1 MVSKVTRFSLSTH
14 THIYRLYI
22 AYFKNTDYLLVKTAL
37 LFSLEN
43 FQNCV
48 VSRGRLGSQPPLSH
62 RVTPENLA
70 LAVGQGTSL
79 TFSRVY
85 WRDTVFLR
93 SYFLHRYFLFITI
106 FSILTFTQMILT
118 LSQTF
123 YTSAVL
129 LQVCKVRLRYERWI
143 QQQKP
148 PSTNMAANEPKQRKL
163 RKCTNCTSR
172 MPSFLYDNHTLCTKC
187 RNQVCNKN
195 LICYRCHDWIIM
207 KLKTFVHYNNRLR
220 IKR

>member
-1 MVSKVTRFSLSTH
+1 M
-14 THIYRLYI
+14 
-22 AYFKNTDYLLVKTAL
+22 VKTAL

-62 RVTPENLA
+62 HVTPETSPWPGYLINVLSRILSTHSIFTLVFFTSIFPFHYHFFHFNLYPNA
-70 LAVGQGTSL
+70 INVITNVLHKC
-79 TFSRVY
+79 RVIACMQSA
-85 WRDTVFLR
+85 F
-93 SYFLHRYFLFITI
+93 TI
-106 FSILTFTQMILT
+106 RKMDSTT
-118 LSQTF
+118 
-123 YTSAVL
+123 
-129 LQVCKVRLRYERWI
+129 
-143 QQQKP
+143 KP

-187 RNQVCNKN
+187 RNQVCNIN
-195 LICYRCHDWIIM
+195 LICYKCHDWIIM
-207 KLKTFVHYNNRLR
+207 KRKTFVHYNNKLR

>member
-1 MVSKVTRFSLSTH
+1 MCCFQGSPRLPAPLVSPRH
-14 THIYRLYI
+14 P
-22 AYFKNTDYLLVKTAL
+22 
-37 LFSLEN
+37 
-43 FQNCV
+43 
-48 VSRGRLGSQPPLSH
+48 G
-62 RVTPENLA
+62 NLA

-106 FSILTFTQMILT
+106 FFHFNLYPNAINVIANVLHKCRVIACMQSAFTIRKMDST
-118 LSQTF
+118 T
-123 YTSAVL
+123 
-129 LQVCKVRLRYERWI
+129 
-143 QQQKP
+143 KP

-187 RNQVCNKN
+187 RNQVCNIN
-195 LICYRCHDWIIM
+195 LICYKCHDWIIM
-207 KLKTFVHYNNRLR
+207 KRKTFVHYNNKLS